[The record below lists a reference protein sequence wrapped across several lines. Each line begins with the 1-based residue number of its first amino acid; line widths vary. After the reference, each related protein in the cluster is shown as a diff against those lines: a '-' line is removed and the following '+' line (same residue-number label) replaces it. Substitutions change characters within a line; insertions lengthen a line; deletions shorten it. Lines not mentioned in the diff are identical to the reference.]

1 LFDVADPENLGIGH
15 DVPKG
20 PWKRQ
25 PGTMVTD
32 RRCLRVAAAWRI
44 ENKSLW
50 LNYLAGRNQVEKD
63 IGRLKTQLGSAS
75 VARLQ
80 TEMASKISPF
90 WTAMGEPQLMGDVN
104 EVLLGHATD
113 PENLVNI
120 LSEGCSE
127 KFCGGLFGKC
137 VYFAETPCKNDQ
149 YAKKD
154 THSSRE
160 LHELLYPR
168 RQDKSLA
175 DVYFIIICR
184 VVMGHF
190 VRTQDGLSNMDSPVG
205 KSVWRVE
212 DTELTEID
220 GTTPGIRYH
229 GMVAETGIRIKRHRE
244 FLQYHSNRIYPT
256 YLVAYKRE
264 VNGRDI

>member
-1 LFDVADPENLGIGH
+1 
-15 DVPKG
+15 
-20 PWKRQ
+20 
-25 PGTMVTD
+25 MVTD

-113 PENLVNI
+113 PRNLVNI

-127 KFCGGLFGKC
+127 KFSGRGLFGKC

-160 LHELLYPR
+160 LLELLYPR
-168 RQDKSLA
+168 HQDRPLT

-190 VRTQDGLSNMDSPVG
+190 VRTQDGLPEIVCNMDSPVR
-205 KSVWRVE
+205 KSVWGANAKE
-212 DTELTEID
+212 TELTEID

-229 GMVAETGIRIKRHRE
+229 GMVAETGRKLLRHRE

-256 YLVAYKRE
+256 YLVAYKR
-264 VNGRDI
+264 VLNGREI